1 MIDIDKKIE
10 KMKKGQ
16 PVVDTQGHFM
26 YYVENTTEIKWLI
39 NQLVA
44 CRESYAT
51 LYQRMKPGIEQSIKE
66 ACKEKAM
73 EWWDEQIKTH
83 NQPNLYIMSKNSLK
97 KAIDEAEGE

>member
-1 MIDIDKKIE
+1 VNEIDKKIARLTKQE
-10 KMKKGQ
+10 RTDILKMNKEM
-16 PVVDTQGHFM
+16 D
-26 YYVENTTEIKWLI
+26 WLI

-51 LYQRMKPGIEQSIKE
+51 LYQRMKLDIEHRIKE

-97 KAIDEAEGE
+97 KAIDEAEVGRYED